1 MACGASVKQK
11 EETRR
16 DKEAAV
22 INAQL
27 AAGYIRRG
35 DLEIAEKKLLKSIE
49 FDEYYVPAYT
59 TMAVLKT
66 MIGDREEAE
75 KYYLDAL
82 DIDPRNPELRNNY
95 GTFLCNSG
103 RLDEAFE
110 QLNFALNNQ
119 FYTTPEA
126 AHANIGYCI
135 LQSENPNY
143 RLAEKHL
150 RSALKKNPNLQS
162 ALLAMGELGVQSKK
176 YLMARAYMQRYHAV
190 VKPNAHSLWLQ
201 IQAERALG
209 DKAYFIKLSQ
219 QLLKNFPE
227 SPEAEKVMELTYK

>member
-1 MACGASVKQK
+1 MACGGSVKQK
-11 EETRR
+11 EEAKR

-35 DLEIAEKKLLKSIE
+35 DLEVAEKKLLKSIE

-66 MIGDREEAE
+66 MIGDTVEAE
-75 KYYLDAL
+75 NYYLDAL

-95 GTFLCNSG
+95 GTFLCNTG
-103 RLDEAFE
+103 RIEEALE
-110 QLNFALNNQ
+110 QLNVALRNQ

-135 LQSENPNY
+135 LQSKKPDY
-143 RLAEKHL
+143 KLAEKHL

-176 YLMARAYMQRYHAV
+176 HLMARAYMQRYHAV
-190 VKPNAHSLWLQ
+190 TKPTAHSLWLQ

-209 DKAYFIKLSQ
+209 DKAYFVKLSQ
-219 QLLKNFPE
+219 ELIKNFPE
-227 SPEAEKVMELTYK
+227 SPEAEKVMELSYK